1 MKSIVISLSFLKEK
15 SSNIGTFNI
24 FRIVRDKNSRKIQFF
39 YFPADTTLETAL
51 DKLAHAEYLVCTKA
65 LDNAK
70 PNTVIGFTLF
80 QSPSGLVTL
89 LSSGQVV
96 SLNVITNPS
105 VLPQLKATSN
115 GTDDNTNNAAI
126 SSKVFQTGS
135 FDETIRQ
142 MLSAGTTQ
150 PVFKLDTSKK
160 PSTKE
165 CVEFMLNSFQLLRD
179 QYIIKHDRV
188 RQKIENRVKIL
199 RILEQQQRQ
208 EIKEL
213 MVEKENLRENAEHLV
228 DKYDEIGDKQQQ
240 IMQQLHEVH
249 RLMNQRVPTASGAER
264 NFVEQIEKICVA
276 TRELGNNIAVAKKKM
291 EKQQLHR
298 GPATT
303 STPKK
308 DFILMPKQET
318 VVKEMLAESNK
329 QIETQIKEIN
339 YIKSVIKFDE

>member
-1 MKSIVISLSFLKEK
+1 M
-15 SSNIGTFNI
+15 
-24 FRIVRDKNSRKIQFF
+24 
-39 YFPADTTLETAL
+39 ETAL
-51 DKLAHAEYLVCTKA
+51 DKMAHAEYLVCTKA

-70 PNTVIGFTLF
+70 PNTVIGFTLL

-105 VLPQLKATSN
+105 FLSHLKSTAN
-115 GTDDNTNNAAI
+115 GSDENTNNSAI

-135 FDETIRQ
+135 FDEIIRQ
-142 MLSAGTTQ
+142 MLSSGTTQ

-179 QYIIKHDRV
+179 QYITKHDRV

-199 RILEQQQRQ
+199 RILQQQQHQ

-213 MVEKENLRENAEHLV
+213 MVEKDNLRETAERLV

-264 NFVEQIEKICVA
+264 AFVEQIEKINVA

-291 EKQQLHR
+291 EKQQLHS
-298 GPATT
+298 GTVAI

-308 DFILMPKQET
+308 DFILLPKQET
-318 VVKEMLAESNK
+318 VLKEMLAESNK
-329 QIETQIKEIN
+329 HIETQIKDIN
-339 YIKSVIKFDE
+339 YIKSIIKFDE

>member
-1 MKSIVISLSFLKEK
+1 M
-15 SSNIGTFNI
+15 
-24 FRIVRDKNSRKIQFF
+24 
-39 YFPADTTLETAL
+39 ETAL

-70 PNTVIGFTLF
+70 PNTVIGFTLL

-105 VLPQLKATSN
+105 VLPNFKSTAN
-115 GTDDNTNNAAI
+115 GTDEKGTDSAL
-126 SSKVFQTGS
+126 SSKVFQSTGT

-142 MLSAGTTQ
+142 MLSSGTTQ

-179 QYIIKHDRV
+179 QYIKKHDRV
-188 RQKIENRVKIL
+188 RQKIENRLKIL

-208 EIKEL
+208 DIKEL
-213 MVEKENLRENAEHLV
+213 MVEKDHLRENAERLV
-228 DKYDEIGDKQQQ
+228 DKYDEVGDKQQR
-240 IMQQLHEVH
+240 IMQQLHEIH

-264 NFVEQIEKICVA
+264 AFVEQIDRINVA
-276 TRELGNNIAVAKKKM
+276 ARELGNNIAVAKKKM
-291 EKQQLHR
+291 EKQQLNR
-298 GPATT
+298 GPTSM

-308 DFILMPKQET
+308 DFILLPKQES
-318 VVKEMLAESNK
+318 VLKEMLAESNK

-339 YIKSVIKFDE
+339 HIKSVIEFDE